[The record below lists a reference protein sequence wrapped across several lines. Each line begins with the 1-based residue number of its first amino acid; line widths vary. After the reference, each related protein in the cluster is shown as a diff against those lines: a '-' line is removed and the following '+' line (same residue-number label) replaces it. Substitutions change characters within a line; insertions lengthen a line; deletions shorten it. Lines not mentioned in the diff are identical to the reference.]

1 MVAQCLN
8 SPSDGELI
16 TSPVSPSLGYS
27 AGKAFQWFSS
37 TSTSF
42 YLGPYRI
49 KRSLY
54 VYIYVHICIYIYIH
68 FLYPFISEHLGCS
81 HVLTIVNNAAM
92 NIGGDISFWKES
104 YDQPR

>member
-1 MVAQCLN
+1 MVAQFLN

-27 AGKAFQWFSS
+27 AGKAFQWFSPMS
-37 TSTSF
+37 PSF

-54 VYIYVHICIYIYIH
+54 T
-68 FLYPFISEHLGCS
+68 YPFISGHLGCS

-92 NIGGDISFWKES
+92 SIGVIYLFVLVFLFSLDK
-104 YDQPR
+104 